1 MKKVLVGIAALV
13 VAAPLVASAQ
23 TPRPSDRPAS
33 GRDATTTKQSDARP
47 VWKAEGAVVDS
58 SDIVGTKV
66 RDAQGKDIG
75 EIDRLIIDPQS
86 GRISHVVVGV
96 GGMLGVGERK
106 VVVPWSEVKMT
117 SRPDGGKAAVVMDR
131 AKLESA
137 PRYERAA
144 RADRA
149 PAASPATSPAAKDTD
164 RDGKR
169 DTTDKA
175 PSDPTKK

>member
-1 MKKVLVGIAALV
+1 MKKLLVGIAALV
-13 VAAPLVASAQ
+13 VATPLVAAAQ
-23 TPRPSDRPAS
+23 TPRPSDRPA
-33 GRDATTTKQSDARP
+33 GRDTTTTKQSDARP
-47 VWKAEGAVVDS
+47 VWKAEGAVIDS

-66 RDAQGKDIG
+66 RDTQGKDIG

-86 GRISHVVVGV
+86 GRISHVVVGL

-117 SRPDGGKAAVVMDR
+117 SQEGRKAGVVMDR
-131 AKLESA
+131 ARLESA
-137 PRYERAA
+137 PRWERTAGT
-144 RADRA
+144 DRA

-164 RDGKR
+164 KDGKR
-169 DTTDKA
+169 DSADKA